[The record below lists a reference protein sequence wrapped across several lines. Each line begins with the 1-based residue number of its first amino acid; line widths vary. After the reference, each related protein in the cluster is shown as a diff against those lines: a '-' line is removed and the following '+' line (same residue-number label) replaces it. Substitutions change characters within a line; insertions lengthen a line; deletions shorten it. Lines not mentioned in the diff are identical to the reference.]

1 MAYGSSELSEFS
13 ERIGLNITLFDYNIS
28 KGSKAVK
35 EILEFGEY
43 RGFGRHYSV
52 KLYSKQRSIEMFI
65 LSVWIF
71 IIGHANYFYSE
82 HHGSLWEL

>member
-35 EILEFGEY
+35 EILEFGEH

-52 KLYSKQRSIEMFI
+52 KLA
-65 LSVWIF
+65 L
-71 IIGHANYFYSE
+71 
-82 HHGSLWEL
+82 